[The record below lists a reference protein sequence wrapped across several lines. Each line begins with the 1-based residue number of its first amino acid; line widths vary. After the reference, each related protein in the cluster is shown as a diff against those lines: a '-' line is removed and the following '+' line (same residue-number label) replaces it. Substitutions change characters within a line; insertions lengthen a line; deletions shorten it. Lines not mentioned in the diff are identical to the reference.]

1 MSFWDDLTGKSSI
14 KANNAASVQAQG
26 YLTQG
31 RDDATK
37 NINDS
42 ATQAQG
48 YWSPYAQSGQAAN
61 TLYSNAIGLNGRPA
75 QQGVMDTYASSDPFR
90 QFNETNANN
99 ALFRGYN
106 ARGMMD
112 SGASRLATARASLE
126 RGSQDWNGW
135 LNRLQGQQGQG
146 VQVAG
151 QQAGIAQNTGQQLAG
166 INQGYYQNLAN
177 NTLGVNAANNQALM
191 GGVYNLLQGAGT
203 LFGSAISAFA
213 PGVGGA
219 SAAGNMAK
227 MFGGGGGSPYGSY
240 GAPNT
245 MGSQGMGWGV
255 S

>member
-1 MSFWDDLTGKSSI
+1 MSFWDDLTGKSTQR
-14 KANNAASVQAQG
+14 ANDAASVRAQG

-31 RDDATK
+31 REEASG
-37 NINDS
+37 NIKDS
-42 ATQAQG
+42 ATEAQG
-48 YWSPYAQSGQAAN
+48 YWSPYAQSGQSAN
-61 TLYSNAIGLNGRPA
+61 KLYGDAVGLNGRPA
-75 QQGVMDTYASSDPFR
+75 QQGVMDSYSSSDPFR
-90 QFNETNANN
+90 AFNESNANN

-126 RGSQDWNGW
+126 RGSQDWNSW
-135 LNRLQGQQGQG
+135 LNRIQGMQGQG

-151 QQAGIAQNTGQQLAG
+151 NQAGIAQNTGQQLAG
-166 INQGYYQNLAN
+166 INQNYYSGLAN
-177 NTLGVNAANNQALM
+177 NVLGVNAANNQARM
-191 GGVYNLLQGAGT
+191 GGVNNLLQGAGM
-203 LFGSAISAFA
+203 LGGMAISAFA

-227 MFGGGGGSPYGSY
+227 MFGGGGGSQYGSY
-240 GAPNT
+240 GMPNT